1 MALTISLLGT
11 GGAECDGQPVRGIR
25 GRKAWAILA
34 YLLLAGAPVPRQR
47 LSAMFFPDAA
57 DPAGVLRWNLSQLRR
72 HLGIA
77 LVGDPLELVLPDHAV
92 VDVELLHGAE
102 VGESAALSGLGQE
115 LLAGPW
121 PDASPELE
129 VWLEA
134 ERRHLRALSAD
145 VLREAALQRLARGDC
160 DQAVVLAERV
170 VELEPLDEN
179 AAVLLVRALRA
190 AGRTDQAGSVAAS
203 TTARLRRDLGTP
215 PSAALTA
222 ALHGRQDARAHT
234 GGARPFVEA
243 NREAGLAAVAA
254 GAPEAGIDLLRE
266 ALGGARAL
274 GEPDLLAGMLTS
286 LGSALI
292 HAVRGADQDAVGL
305 LHEAVY
311 LYESVGDP
319 ASMATALRELGY
331 VEMLRGRYPRADLW
345 FTRAAGVAGDDAE
358 RAWIGTYAGTAQSD
372 VADHRRAR
380 RTLDDAVARADDA
393 GPPPVRALARAM
405 RGRLH
410 LATGDL
416 DDAVADLDQAIRLG
430 VEHGLRT
437 LMPWSTTL
445 RAEIDLATGEVAAGI
460 DRLEHAYATARQ
472 ISDPCWEAMALR
484 GLGLGQVQLGYL
496 ERGVELLEAAPTE
509 CRRLPD
515 TYRWVEAHALDSL
528 AAVGVERGL
537 EGATRWTQAL
547 EDVAT
552 AHGMRQLSL
561 NAARYRATLGVPG
574 ASVLA
579 QTRHDALTADTT
591 VDPASAAPSRVTSH
605 RAP

>member
-1 MALTISLLGT
+1 MSLMISLLGT
-11 GGAECDGQPVRGIR
+11 GRAERDGQPVHDIR

-47 LSAMFFPDAA
+47 LTAMFFPDAT

-72 HLGIA
+72 HLGIELA
-77 LVGDPLELVLPDHAV
+77 GDPLELVLPEQTV
-92 VDVELLHGAE
+92 VDVELLHRAE
-102 VGESAALSGLGQE
+102 IGGSVALTGLGQE

-121 PDASPELE
+121 PDASPGFE

-160 DQAVVLAERV
+160 DHAVELAERV

-179 AAVLLVRALRA
+179 AAVLLVRALRT
-190 AGRTDQAGSVAAS
+190 AGRTEEARSVAAS
-203 TTARLRRDLGTP
+203 TTARLRRDLGTR

-222 ALHGRQDARAHT
+222 ALHGSRDARGHT
-234 GGARPFVEA
+234 GSARPFVEA
-243 NREAGLAAVAA
+243 NREAGVAAVAA

-274 GEPDLLAGMLTS
+274 GDPDLLAGTLTS

-292 HAVRGADQDAVGL
+292 HAVRAADQDAVGL
-305 LHEAVY
+305 LHEAVC

-319 ASMATALRELGY
+319 AAMATALRELGY
-331 VEMLRGRYPRADLW
+331 VEMLRGRYPRAEVW

-358 RAWIGTYAGTAQSD
+358 RAWTGTYAGAAQSD
-372 VADHRRAR
+372 IADYPRAR
-380 RTLDDAVARADDA
+380 RTLDDAVAHADDA

-410 LATGDL
+410 LATGEL
-416 DDAVADLDQAIRLG
+416 DTAVADLDRAIQLG

-437 LMPWSTTL
+437 LLPWPTTL
-445 RAEIDLATGEVAAGI
+445 RAEIDLATGRVAAGM

-472 ISDPCWEAMALR
+472 ISDPCWEAMALH
-484 GLGLGQVQLGYL
+484 GLGLGHVHLGHL

-528 AAVGVERGL
+528 AAVSVERGL
-537 EGATRWTQAL
+537 AGATEWTQAL
-547 EDVAT
+547 EDLAT

-574 ASVLA
+574 ASDLA
-579 QTRHDALTADTT
+579 QTRHDALALDMA
-591 VDPASAAPSRVTSH
+591 VDPG
-605 RAP
+605 

>member
-1 MALTISLLGT
+1 MSLTISLLGT
-11 GGAECDGQPVRGIR
+11 GRAERDGQPVHGIR

-47 LSAMFFPDAA
+47 LSAMFFPDAK

-72 HLGIA
+72 HLGIELA
-77 LVGDPLELVLPDHAV
+77 GDPLKLVLPDHAV

-102 VGESAALSGLGQE
+102 LGGSAALSGLGEE
-115 LLAGPW
+115 LLAGSW

-129 VWLEA
+129 AWLEA

-145 VLREAALQRLARGDC
+145 VLREASLQRLARGEC
-160 DQAVVLAERV
+160 DQAVILAERV

-190 AGRTDQAGSVAAS
+190 AGRTDEARSVAAS
-203 TTARLRRDLGTP
+203 TTARLRRDLGTQ

-222 ALHGRQDARAHT
+222 ALHSSRDARGHT
-234 GGARPFVEA
+234 GSARRFVEA

-274 GEPDLLAGMLTS
+274 DEPELLAGTLTS

-311 LYESVGDP
+311 QYESVGGP

-345 FTRAAGVAGDDAE
+345 FTRAAGVASDDAE
-358 RAWIGTYAGTAQSD
+358 RAWIGTYAGAAQSD
-372 VADHRRAR
+372 VADYRRASS
-380 RTLDDAVARADDA
+380 TLDDAIARGDDA
-393 GPPPVRALARAM
+393 DQPPVRVLARAM

-416 DDAVADLDQAIRLG
+416 DDAITDLDQAIQLG

-437 LMPWSTTL
+437 LVPWPTTL
-445 RAEIDLATGEVAAGI
+445 RAEIDLATGRVAAGM
-460 DRLEHAYATARQ
+460 DRLERAYATARQ
-472 ISDPCWEAMALR
+472 ISDPCWEAMALH
-484 GLGLGQVQLGYL
+484 GLGLCQVQLGHL
-496 ERGVELLEAAPTE
+496 EQGVELLEASPIE

-515 TYRWVEAHALDSL
+515 TYRWVEAHALNSL

-537 EGATRWTQAL
+537 DAAAGWAQAL
-547 EDVAT
+547 EDLAT

-561 NAARYRATLGVPG
+561 NAARYRARLGVPG
-574 ASVLA
+574 ASALA
-579 QTRHDALTADTT
+579 QTRHDALALDTA
-591 VDPASAAPSRVTSH
+591 VDPE
-605 RAP
+605 

>member
-1 MALTISLLGT
+1 MSLTISLLGT
-11 GGAECDGQPVRGIR
+11 GRAERDGQPVDGIR

-47 LSAMFFPDAA
+47 LATMFFPDAK

-72 HLGIA
+72 HLEIELA
-77 LVGDPLELVLPDHAV
+77 GDPLELVLPEHAV

-102 VGESAALSGLGQE
+102 LGESTPLSGLGQE

-129 VWLEA
+129 MWLEA
-134 ERRHLRALSAD
+134 ERRHVRALSAD
-145 VLREAALQRLARGDC
+145 VLREAALGRLARGEC
-160 DQAVVLAERV
+160 DDAVALAERV

-190 AGRTDQAGSVAAS
+190 AGRTVEARSVGAS
-203 TTARLRRDLGTP
+203 TTARLRRDLGTA

-222 ALHGRQDARAHT
+222 ALHGNRDARGHT
-234 GGARPFVEA
+234 GSARPFVEA
-243 NREAGLAAVAA
+243 NREAGIAAVAA

-274 GEPDLLAGMLTS
+274 GEPDLLAGTLTS

-319 ASMATALRELGY
+319 VSMATALRELGY
-331 VEMLRGRYPRADLW
+331 VEMLRGRYPRADRW
-345 FTRAAGVAGDDAE
+345 FTRASGVAGEDGAE
-358 RAWIGTYAGTAQSD
+358 RAWIGTYAGAAQSD
-372 VADHRRAR
+372 VADYPRAR
-380 RTLDDAVARADDA
+380 RTLDEAVACADDA

-416 DDAVADLDQAIRLG
+416 DDAATDLDEAIQLG
-430 VEHGLRT
+430 VEHGLRI
-437 LMPWSTTL
+437 LAPWPMTL
-445 RAEIDLATGEVAAGI
+445 RADVDLATGRVAAGM

-472 ISDPCWEAMALR
+472 VSDPCWEAMALR
-484 GLGLGQVQLGYL
+484 GLGLGHVYGGHL

-515 TYRWVEAHALDSL
+515 TYLWVEAHALDSL
-528 AAVGVERGL
+528 AAIGVERGL
-537 EGATRWTQAL
+537 DGAAGWAQAL
-547 EDVAT
+547 EDLAT

-561 NAARYRATLGVPG
+561 NAARYRDALGVPG
-574 ASVLA
+574 ASTLA
-579 QTRHDALTADTT
+579 QARHDAVAAEMT
-591 VDPASAAPSRVTSH
+591 VDPG
-605 RAP
+605 